1 MWYRPDSNSSQ
12 DTLSPDERV
21 ILEFCAE
28 GLSDCEMGTRLRMS
42 PGEIAA
48 LRHHAATK
56 LSARISSDHPFQ
68 IREVV
73 LNRPLDYSER

>member
-1 MWYRPDSNSSQ
+1 
-12 DTLSPDERV
+12 
-21 ILEFCAE
+21 
-28 GLSDCEMGTRLRMS
+28 MS